1 MDELGSGR
9 SALVARYWY
18 RLDIPLLLAASATLN
33 VWALTVPFLVMKTFI
48 FFKDDY
54 TLFHSIN
61 EMWQAK
67 YYTLAV
73 IITLFS
79 LIFPFF
85 KLGAMTC
92 CWLLPLEPKGRA
104 MFLGVISWL
113 GKWSMLDVFV
123 MATLLTLTQAKAL
136 LDAEPRKGL
145 YLFASA
151 ILLSMVAS
159 LLMDFIAR
167 GEARRKHVSA
177 VEAELAS
184 VKAEL
189 KEVKAKVEAG
199 SGE

>member
-79 LIFPFF
+79 LI
-85 KLGAMTC
+85 
-92 CWLLPLEPKGRA
+92 
-104 MFLGVISWL
+104 
-113 GKWSMLDVFV
+113 
-123 MATLLTLTQAKAL
+123 
-136 LDAEPRKGL
+136 
-145 YLFASA
+145 
-151 ILLSMVAS
+151 
-159 LLMDFIAR
+159 
-167 GEARRKHVSA
+167 
-177 VEAELAS
+177 
-184 VKAEL
+184 
-189 KEVKAKVEAG
+189 
-199 SGE
+199 